1 MAERVSVVRAS
12 YGAEIVA
19 YVVDPPRPPKAG
31 APTVVL
37 AHGWCMDHTSWHRV
51 VDEVHRRRDVRVV
64 LYDQRGHGRSAMGD
78 IDEPSVRILGD
89 DLFEVIHAL
98 CSDTPLVLAGHSMG
112 GMSIMAYAGLH
123 KDDFV
128 ARVRGAVLA
137 STAASIEGRQ
147 AVPAE
152 RLIMALASRAPGIS
166 PCILVPRL
174 VHGRLIFGDDARA
187 EDVKHAVHQ
196 IQHTKMPTIGR
207 FFYAISKHDELDALG
222 HFVDVPTHVIAGTAD
237 RLIPIDHARALLDRI
252 PSAKMTELKGAGH
265 MTTYEGDR
273 VIASAIIDL
282 LDRKPKKR

>member
-1 MAERVSVVRAS
+1 VAERVSVVRAS

-19 YVVDPPRPPKAG
+19 YVVDPPRAPKAG

-166 PCILVPRL
+166 PRILVPRL
-174 VHGRLIFGDDARA
+174 VQGRLIFGDDARA